1 MKYLLL
7 TALGSLMFGTGCVM
21 TPTGEIITA
30 PVNVEA
36 GVELGPRVHVGTRS
50 GVTVWLH
57 PNYVVSDAYP
67 IAQTHCSRWGMY
79 ARPRYDWSI
88 SARDAR
94 YLDYTCVRRRPYL
107 AAPHI
112 IIGGGHHRRNH
123 YRRGRDYRHSPRRVY
138 TPKPLPRVE
147 PVRRRGT
154 FGRTYTPSPKRGTV
168 VERGKPWEHN
178 KNKGGVYYPSKPKR
192 GTVVERGKPW
202 EHNADKNRVDVER
215 PLVLPPKP
223 TKRSTF
229 GSSRSRLPVKMRTK
243 TKVKTTTKTKV
254 KTFGKMKSKKGPKK
268 GTLRL

>member
-7 TALGSLMFGTGCVM
+7 TALASLTLGTGCVM

-30 PVNVEA
+30 PVNVDAEI
-36 GVELGPRVHVGTRS
+36 GFNPRVHVGTRS

-57 PNYVVSDAYP
+57 PTFVVSDAYP

-88 SARDAR
+88 SASEAR

-107 AAPHI
+107 ASPHI
-112 IIGGGHHRRNH
+112 IIGGGRYHRRGH
-123 YRRGRDYRHSPRRVY
+123 YRNGRSYRNSPRRVY
-138 TPKPLPRVE
+138 TPKPVPRVE

-154 FGRTYTPSPKRGTV
+154 FGRIFKPSPKRSTV
-168 VERGKPWEHN
+168 VERGKPWEH
-178 KNKGGVYYPSKPKR
+178 KRDKGGVAYPSKPKR

-202 EHNADKNRVDVER
+202 EHNADKNKGEKA
-215 PLVLPPKP
+215 PSLVLPSKP

-229 GSSRSRLPVKMRTK
+229 GTYRSKMPIKTK
-243 TKVKTTTKTKV
+243 TRAKTKIRG
-254 KTFGKMKSKKGPKK
+254 FGSLKSKKGPRK
-268 GTLRL
+268 GKLRL